1 MTTNEVVRT
10 LHLAGGEVA
19 TLIHVPA
26 LQNTRGAVLYVH
38 GFADYFFQTHLAEH
52 FIARGYDFYA
62 VDLRRYGRSLR
73 PGDIPYFITDLATYQ
88 EELDRAVAQIRA
100 DGHRHLVVLAH
111 STGGLIAAL
120 WLHDR
125 RDAIR
130 ADALVLNSPWLDLQE
145 NWLMRTVGTWLVRA
159 IGPLLP
165 RVAIPQGLNSV
176 YAESISAKAHGEW
189 EFNTSWKPLTPQP
202 VYLGWLAAVRRG
214 QARLH
219 KGLDLTMPVLVMHS
233 DRSRLDLKE
242 WSPAAMSADTV
253 LDVEQIE
260 RWAPA
265 LGPDVTTV
273 TIDGAL
279 HDLILSPQPVRQR
292 VFAAMDA
299 WLDRTAPATAHE
311 TE

>member
-1 MTTNEVVRT
+1 MTADEVVRT
-10 LHLAGGEVA
+10 LHLAAGEVA

-26 LQNTRGAVLYVH
+26 LRNTRGAVLYVH

-52 FIARGYDFYA
+52 FTARGYDFYA

-73 PGDIPYFITDLATYQ
+73 PGDIPYFTTELATYQ
-88 EELDRAVAQIRA
+88 EELDRAVEQIRA
-100 DGHRHLVVLAH
+100 DGHRHLIVLAH
-111 STGGLIAAL
+111 STGGLIVPL

-125 RDAIR
+125 RDAIH

-165 RVAIPQGLNSV
+165 RLAIPQGLNSV

-189 EFNTSWKPLTPQP
+189 EFNTAWKPLTPQP

-219 KGLDLTMPVLVMHS
+219 KGLDLPMPVLVMHS
-233 DRSRLDLKE
+233 DTSRLDLKE

-253 LDVEQIE
+253 LDVGQIE
-260 RWAPA
+260 HWAPA

-273 TIDGAL
+273 AIDGGL
-279 HDLILSPQPVRQR
+279 HDLFLSPEPVRQTAFS
-292 VFAAMDA
+292 VMDT
-299 WLDRTAPATAHE
+299 WLDHAIDRR
-311 TE
+311 